1 MKPKLFFIPAL
12 SLSAVL
18 ALWIGSPN
26 SSGEVVAGADV
37 GLANLLKE
45 IANQQLIIAENQVR
59 IDAQVLEIAE
69 NVRLARIFASR
80 GGR

>member
-12 SLSAVL
+12 SVSAVL
-18 ALWIGSPN
+18 AFWI
-26 SSGEVVAGADV
+26 GADV
-37 GLANLLKE
+37 GLANLLNE

>member
-12 SLSAVL
+12 SLSVVL
-18 ALWIGSPN
+18 ALWIGSPK
-26 SSGEVVAGADV
+26 SRGEVAGADV
-37 GLANLLKE
+37 GLANLLNE